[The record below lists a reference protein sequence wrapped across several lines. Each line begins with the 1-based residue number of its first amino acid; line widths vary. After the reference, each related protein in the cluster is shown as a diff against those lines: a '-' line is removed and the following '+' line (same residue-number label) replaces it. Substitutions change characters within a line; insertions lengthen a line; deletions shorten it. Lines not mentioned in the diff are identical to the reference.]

1 MLTCKHTPFLLELLF
16 RTVSTD
22 ILRNV
27 NLPMSQGLA
36 IKWVA
41 SVVYSQEGISVP
53 PLASSMTLGVSTPVP
68 YVPMVDTGMTPV
80 LAWDVVRIQ

>member
-16 RTVSTD
+16 WTVSTD

-36 IKWVA
+36 VKWVA
-41 SVVYSQEGISVP
+41 SVMYSQHGISVP
-53 PLASSMTLGVSTPVP
+53 PHASSVTLGVSTLVP
-68 YVPMVDTGMTPV
+68 YVPMADTGMKLV
-80 LAWDVVRIQ
+80 LTWDVVRIQ

>member
-1 MLTCKHTPFLLELLF
+1 MLTCKHTLFLLELLF
-16 RTVSTD
+16 RTVSAD

-36 IKWVA
+36 VKWVA
-41 SVVYSQEGISVP
+41 SVVYSQDGISVP

-68 YVPMVDTGMTPV
+68 YVPVVDTGMTVV
-80 LAWDVVRIQ
+80 LAWDALRI